1 MSFRS
6 AFSRFLKSVALAFC
20 GMIFWS
26 TSTLAAAPSVVTVVV
41 PTTSTEQVVL
51 TWTNPAE
58 VDFTGTMVRYSTS
71 TFPSSTSD
79 GTLASD
85 VAGAPSGTS
94 TVTVSGLTNGTTYY
108 FSLFSH
114 NAVPEYSA
122 AVNAQQ
128 IVMPTAF
135 SEDFQSRSIAD
146 INGQNGWTVLG
157 GVWSVVNTSGE
168 YTLKSTS
175 SSTAFQTN
183 RVTNGGSV
191 STYSN
196 QMLRADWKG
205 STTTLPGIVFLRAQS
220 ASADAGGYYLWQN
233 TGSLRVAY
241 KTTSG
246 STSTEMG
253 TAAFTPSAGV
263 WYTYEFSVM
272 NNSSGLPVISAY
284 VWQRGTAKPS
294 TPTIQVTDTIPRFS
308 QGLFSVGKSNTTLA
322 EYDNIT
328 FSAMPSDSSVLALPT
343 NEGIA
348 LSWTNPTLAGYSGTM
363 VRFDTGS
370 YPSSPVAGTLVSNV
384 AGVSAGSSSV
394 THSGR
399 TNGTRYYY
407 TLFPYDSVGTYGA
420 PSYISQVAFPE
431 LFNDDFSTET
441 VGSISGQNNWTLTGG
456 TWDVTDIAGNH
467 ALIGSNTGTTY
478 PTNKVGNG
486 NSLASDQVLITQF
499 QADSA
504 ANSAGFV
511 WLREQLSGGYGY
523 LIWHSGNTWTISYRD
538 AVGLTQIA
546 AAATSAAPPQE
557 ANVWFNL
564 EVDMVNSGG
573 VPVISVYV
581 WKRGSEKPTTPT
593 VSGSDSTNRWSAG
606 RIALGKTTT
615 ATATYD
621 YVMQY
626 GSAPLLTI
634 TSPAAD
640 VVAAPNVATRA
651 ITDEGGTFYIP
662 YIQTSTTLAVTASVG
677 TTVGGVEFVLN
688 EGLAGETTII
698 DTTSP
703 YTASFTGLAKDEY
716 TLDAYLLQG
725 DGVTRYSDPAS
736 HAERTNIAI
745 GDIINVIGD
754 SIVEGNGGTVDGGV
768 VASWLDADVGTVS
781 ADNRNFPQYGIGTTT
796 YNESF
801 LSDLND
807 RLSAYYGY
815 PVFLMNEGRGG
826 IRASNYESSVMTA
839 GWQTRQSTLGA
850 NKWIVM
856 LGVNDNRQGDS
867 PATFETNLTNLL
879 TTFMTTYGATASS
892 MWLSYPMYDFGHGGG
907 GVAYDVGE
915 AAYPAVIDSIRSS
928 MGLQGGADLFNTM
941 ENYYATEYNDNVHPN
956 ATGYERLARLTAMAM
971 MTPAFSGLSS
981 VNGTQATATWSSLHS
996 YDSSIVGYRVNY
1008 GTTSTNLAS
1017 SAIFGDVTS
1026 GVVTGLT
1033 PDTTYYFSVQG
1044 IDNDAYDLSYSDS
1057 SSVLSAT
1064 TQTVASLASA
1074 ITGDADVDGHL
1085 DRVIVTFSKDLDG
1098 STVAG
1103 SDFTVAGYTVASAS
1117 ETSAGVVTVVLTE
1130 GASGDTAMTPLVTLV
1145 GSVSDT
1151 SGNATTSG
1159 SATATDAAGPVVISL
1174 SPVNGTVS
1182 VAVTTPLVLTF
1193 SEPINT
1199 ATLAYTVSPVAIGA
1213 AETWSAGNTV
1223 VTVSH
1228 SAPFMAITL
1237 YSWYVTA
1244 ATDATGIPFAG
1255 AVADIGEVTHP
1266 ATFVTAIRHSS
1277 SVTTSPTGGFVLP
1290 TITVS
1295 TPNGGETFAGGS
1307 STSIRWSSTNDAAL
1321 PAVILSYSTDGGKT
1335 KTTIA
1340 RDIPNIGT
1348 YSWTV
1353 PCVSSTTARVFVRGG
1368 DLLTYLYQDESDAN
1382 FTITCSEESSPSTA
1396 TPTTP
1401 PTPSTQVPTGTPVVS
1416 GGTGVSPF
1424 TGKAENITPVST
1436 GQFIRVD
1443 ASPTVYFVDADG
1455 TRRPFI
1461 DAQTFLTYGDFS
1473 QVETVSG
1480 ATLPEIPIGTPMLP
1494 KVGTVLVKIQS
1505 DSRVYLMESSNGVTT
1520 LRWIATESVAET
1532 MFGGRWSDYVIDLPP
1547 TMMSRF
1553 VTGERIT
1560 TPITVDRSLL
1570 KTRDS
1575 LLSA

>member
-1 MSFRS
+1 MRIR
-6 AFSRFLKSVALAFC
+6 FSVFFALAFALF
-20 GMIFWS
+20 GFWAAILPNES
-26 TSTLAAAPSVVTVVV
+26 AHAAAPSVVTVVV
-41 PTTSTEQVVL
+41 PTTSDGQVSL

-85 VAGAPSGTS
+85 VAGAPSGS
-94 TVTVSGLTNGTTYY
+94 SSVTVTGLTNGTTYY

-175 SSTAFQTN
+175 NSTAFQTN

-246 STSTEMG
+246 SSSTEMG

-272 NNSSGLPVISAY
+272 NNSAGLPVISAY

-308 QGLFSVGKSNTTLA
+308 QGLFSVGKTNTSLA

-343 NEGIA
+343 NEGIT

-370 YPSSPVAGTLVSNV
+370 YPSSPASGTLVSNV

-467 ALIGSNTGTTY
+467 ALVGSNTGTTY

-538 AVGLTQIA
+538 AAGLTQIA

-564 EVDMVNSGG
+564 EVDMINSGG

-662 YIQTSTTLAVTASVG
+662 YIQTSTTLAVTTSVG

-688 EGLAGETTII
+688 EGVAGETTII

-736 HAERTNIAI
+736 HAERTDIAI

-754 SIVEGNGGTVDGGV
+754 SIVEGMGGTVDGGV
-768 VASWLDADVGTVS
+768 VASWLDADAGTVS

-867 PATFETNLTNLL
+867 PATFETNITDLI
-879 TTFMTTYGATASS
+879 TTFMTSYGATADAI
-892 MWLSYPMYDFGHGGG
+892 WLSYPVYDYGNGVG
-907 GVAYDVGE
+907 GVDYAIGE
-915 AAYPAVIDSIRSS
+915 AAYPAVIDSVRAAL
-928 MGLQGGADLFNTM
+928 GLQGGADLFTTM
-941 ENYYATEYNDNVHPN
+941 ENYFATEYDDNIHPN
-956 ATGYERLARLTAMAM
+956 STGYERVARLTAMAM
-971 MTPAFSGLSS
+971 MTPTFSGLSS
-981 VNGTQATATWSSLHS
+981 VNGTQATATWSSLHA

-1008 GTTSTNLAS
+1008 GTVSTNLSS
-1017 SAIFGDVTS
+1017 SATFGDVTS

-1033 PDTTYYFSVQG
+1033 PNTTYYFSVQG
-1044 IDNDAYDLSYSDS
+1044 FDNDAYDLSYTDS
-1057 SSVLSAT
+1057 SSVQSTT
-1064 TQTVASLASA
+1064 TQTVATLSSGV
-1074 ITGDADVDGHL
+1074 TQDADEDGRI
-1085 DRVIVTFSKDLDG
+1085 DRVVLTFSKDLDG
-1098 STVAG
+1098 ATVTGA
-1103 SDFTVAGYTVASAS
+1103 DFTVTGYTVSSAS
-1117 ETSAGVVTVVLTE
+1117 ETSAGVVTIVVAE
-1130 GASGDTAMTPLVTLV
+1130 GGAYDTSATPVTSIA

-1151 SGNATTSG
+1151 SGNPTTSG
-1159 SATATDAAGPVVISL
+1159 STTPTDGAGPVFVLSSL
-1174 SPVNGTVS
+1174 PDGLVNVGLTTSP
-1182 VAVTTPLVLTF
+1182 AITF
-1193 SEPINT
+1193 SEAINT
-1199 ATLAYTVSPVAIGA
+1199 ATLAYTFTPVLSGV
-1213 AETWSAGNTV
+1213 AETWSSGNTV
-1223 VTVSH
+1223 VTLAH
-1228 SAPFMAITL
+1228 SVPFMASTT
-1237 YSWYVTA
+1237 YAFYVTA
-1244 ATDATGIPFAG
+1244 ATDMAGNAFAG
-1255 AVADIGEVTHP
+1255 GLAGVGELAHP
-1266 ATFVTAIRHSS
+1266 SEFRTGSGSRGSVTAFSTAPLG
-1277 SVTTSPTGGFVLP
+1277 VM
-1290 TITVS
+1290 ITMTVGA
-1295 TPNGGETFAGGS
+1295 PNGGEVYAAG
-1307 STSIRWSSTNDAAL
+1307 SIRNITWKTTND
-1321 PAVILSYSTDGGKT
+1321 PGVPIVDIYFSSDSGVTYKE
-1335 KTTIA
+1335 IA
-1340 RDIPNIGT
+1340 RNVTNLGT
-1348 YSWTV
+1348 YAWTV
-1353 PCVSSTTARVFVRGG
+1353 PAIATTHGRVLVRGG
-1368 DLLTYLYQDESDAN
+1368 DLVTYFTRDESDAD
-1382 FTITCSEESSPSTA
+1382 FTITVPAAPPSEGDDASAESPSL
-1396 TPTTP
+1396 P
-1401 PTPSTQVPTGTPVVS
+1401 QGTDLIPV
-1416 GGTGVSPF
+1416 GTGVSPF
-1424 TGKAENITPVST
+1424 TGKEETLTSVRV
-1436 GQFIRVD
+1436 GDVIRTEG
-1443 ASPTVYFVDADG
+1443 SPTIYYIDTDG
-1455 TRRPFI
+1455 TRRPFV
-1461 DAQTFLTYGDFS
+1461 DAQTFFSYGYSFAD
-1473 QVETVSG
+1473 VTLVTG
-1480 ATLPEIPIGTPMLP
+1480 ATLPKLAVGLPMLP
-1494 KVGTVLVKIQS
+1494 KPGVVLVKIQS
-1505 DSRVYLMESSNGVTT
+1505 DPRVYWLEQSEGVTT
-1520 LRWIATESVAET
+1520 LRWVASEDVATG
-1532 MFGGRWSDYVIDLPP
+1532 MFGTVWSTFVIDLPP
-1547 TMMSRF
+1547 TLFARF
-1553 VTGERIT
+1553 TQGNAIT
-1560 TPITVDRSLL
+1560 TPITIDVSQLRA
-1570 KTRDS
+1570 RDT
-1575 LLSA
+1575 LGM